1 MTYKALLKQAEK
13 DIDKENLE
21 KDVAKFLIMHY
32 ADISVQELY
41 LRLDQ
46 EVDVDL
52 IEQFNQG
59 LGLYINEKQPLQ
71 YITGKQAFYGHEFY
85 VNEDVLIP
93 RWETEE
99 LVERLIIYIDITFS
113 DKKLDI
119 LDIGTGSGCIAI
131 TLKKKLPNSNI
142 TAIDISDAALEVAK
156 LNAYKNDCEIN
167 FIKGNLIE
175 ELEGKY
181 DLIISNPPY
190 IGYDEEVMEVVKRN
204 EPPLALYASNDG
216 LDCYIRILKK
226 VHKHLNKKSLIAFE
240 IGEKQG
246 LKIKKIAK
254 RYLPFS
260 KVIIEKDLQGK
271 DRYIFIKNN
280 FLI

>member
-1 MTYKALLKQAEK
+1 MNK
-13 DIDKENLE
+13 
-21 KDVAKFLIMHY
+21 
-32 ADISVQELY
+32 
-41 LRLDQ
+41 
-46 EVDVDL
+46 L
-52 IEQFNQG
+52 IEYGIKELEQFKNASE
-59 LGLYINEKQPLQ
+59 LATYLFKYIENKDDYKEGIKKIKEGHPIQ
-71 YITGKQAFYGHEFY
+71 YVVGNVDFYGLNFV
-85 VNEDVLIP
+85 VNPNVLIP
-93 RWETEE
+93 RFETEG
-99 LVERLIIYIDITFS
+99 LIEKTLQYINKDNIS
-113 DKKLDI
+113 I
-119 LDIGTGSGCIAI
+119 VDIGTGSGCIAI

-190 IGYDEEVMEVVKRN
+190 IGYDEEVMEMVKKN

-260 KVIIEKDLQGK
+260 KVTIEKDLQGK